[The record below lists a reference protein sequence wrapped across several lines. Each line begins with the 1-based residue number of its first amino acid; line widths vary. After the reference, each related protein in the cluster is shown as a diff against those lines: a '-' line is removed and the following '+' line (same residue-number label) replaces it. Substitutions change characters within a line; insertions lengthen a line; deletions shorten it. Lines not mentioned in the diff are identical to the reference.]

1 MTSSAKEQHRQR
13 IIEEAVRLL
22 RCIVISTH
30 QSETQ
35 RGEDVVLTVDPQW
48 NEEQTSY
55 DLLVTCFAA
64 GNRSVQWE
72 GMPLMAIPSDDG
84 QACGIARLDSRGQT
98 VFHNLPEG
106 DYRISVSSQWFYSDE
121 PVLIPSITLKNK
133 LAAKGPISEKGWS
146 PLPPVYESNDARVKL
161 TVQAKVAGKVLLAFE
176 TEHPALVN
184 AKIRFAFV
192 GKSQNVETSDEVCLK
207 AGDTAGLWVAK
218 WEGAVDTKE
227 NCDLMFE
234 VLLLDE

>member
-1 MTSSAKEQHRQR
+1 MSTNTKEQHRQR

-22 RCIVISTH
+22 RSQVISTR
-30 QSETQ
+30 QSETL
-35 RGEDVVLTVDPQW
+35 RGVDVVLTADPQW
-48 NEEQTSY
+48 NNEQTSY

-121 PVLIPSITLKNK
+121 PVLIPSTTLKDK
-133 LAAKGPISEKGWS
+133 LAAKGPISEKDWS

-161 TVQAKVAGKVLLAFE
+161 TIQTKDTGKLLLAFE
-176 TEHPALVN
+176 TEYLELAD

-192 GKSQNVETSDEVCLK
+192 SKSWTVEFSDEVCLEP
-207 AGDTAGLWVAK
+207 DNTAGQWVAK
-218 WEGAVDTKE
+218 WEGIVGTKE
-227 NCDLMFE
+227 VCDLMFE
-234 VLLLDE
+234 VLPGSE